1 MIQPNDLEL
10 YLYHVPTLSIIVI
23 VSKFLPQFSQY
34 FNFLTEFFL
43 KIT

>member
-1 MIQPNDLEL
+1 MIKPNDLEL

-23 VSKFLPQFSQY
+23 VSKFSPQFSQY
-34 FNFLTEFFL
+34 LNFLTEFFL